1 MTSSARARLVTAPV
15 VVAVLLVAM
24 LLVGDSRAADVH
36 YDVFVTSSGTSLV
49 IGGYDDAATTAT
61 IPADQMQV
69 FGGEVVPATGTAAPY
84 ESASPG
90 EPGFRAATQSFLNNP
105 SLTTPAGVYTAL
117 PGSTPLTFAFL
128 PITVGSDSR
137 NLFYWDGSG
146 AVAFAPAANDVALDL
161 SKQGGGGWTSG
172 ITGASAG
179 VIAGNT
185 IQTTSGGGSPGT
197 VHTHLFTS
205 IGKAGGAPHQG
216 FYLSSLQLGMT
227 GFAPSKPLY
236 FVYGALD
243 PAALSPEQLTA
254 FETAHG
260 LAEAW
265 VQDNLVAVPEPA
277 TLALAGLTMVGIVG
291 AARRRPT
298 PASAGRG

>member
-1 MTSSARARLVTAPV
+1 
-15 VVAVLLVAM
+15 
-24 LLVGDSRAADVH
+24 VH

-49 IGGYDDAATTAT
+49 IGGYDDAATTAEV
-61 IPADQMQV
+61 PADQMQV

-105 SLTTPAGVYTAL
+105 ALTTPAGVYTAL
-117 PGSTPLTFAFL
+117 PGSTPLTFSFQ
-128 PITVGSDSR
+128 PVTIGSDSR
-137 NLFYWDGSG
+137 NLFYWDGNG

-161 SKQGGGGWTSG
+161 TKQGGGGWTAG
-172 ITGASAG
+172 ITGSSAA

-185 IQTTSGGGSPGT
+185 IQTTTGGGSPGT

-205 IGKAGGAPHQG
+205 IGKAGAAPDQG
-216 FYLSSLQLGMT
+216 FYLYSLQLGMT

-243 PAALSPEQLTA
+243 PAALTLEQLEE
-254 FETAHG
+254 FEVAHG

-265 VQDNLVAVPEPA
+265 VETNLAAVPEPA
-277 TLALAGLTMVGIVG
+277 TLGLVGFALVGAIG

-298 PASAGRG
+298 PAPAGRG